1 MTINGTE
8 SFFAGYEL
16 KELTFGWTD
25 YTLFG
30 GLLGV
35 SMLIGVYFGFFSTKQ
50 DNTTEYLLGGKTMSF
65 VPISMSLI
73 ASHIS
78 GVSLLGVPSEVY
90 QYGTQYAACIFTSF
104 ITCFLI
110 VWVYLP
116 VFHKLQLT
124 STFEYLEMRFA
135 RPVRQFASFLYT
147 LSLVVY
153 VPLIIYVPALAFSQ
167 ATGMNLH
174 FVAPVICM
182 VCIFYTTIG
191 GLKAVVWA
199 DTVQMSVTVGSLVA
213 VLILGTIAVGGVSET
228 WRIAQEGGR
237 IVFWNMDPSP
247 FVRNS
252 FWGMSVGMVMT
263 WLAGLGISQVSMQ
276 RFLAV
281 PNIKEAKKSVW
292 FLAVGQVVVKLISVF
307 TGLTMYARYYKCDPI
322 TTHVVARSDKILP
335 YYVLDVAANVPGLP
349 GLFLAGLVSAGL
361 STMSAGLNTVTGT
374 IYEDFINPWMPESN
388 DKETKAA
395 NIMKVTVV
403 ILGFL
408 CVGMVFLVDRLGDIF
423 SLSLTV
429 TGITAGT
436 MLGLFS
442 LGILVPWATAKGA
455 MIGAL
460 ISMVTMMWI
469 IVGAQ
474 WHMVNHHF
482 SYPSLPTSTEGCLRT
497 STGLLNQTAT
507 ITTTTQNPVQ
517 IESADEPFFIYRI
530 SFMYY
535 TMLGALIVMVI
546 GTIVSFICGAPDLG
560 DLDRDH
566 FPPFITRFMPTKK
579 YMEVSLHAVPTALV
593 TNSEK
598 EELKS

>member
-1 MTINGTE
+1 
-8 SFFAGYEL
+8 
-16 KELTFGWTD
+16 
-25 YTLFG
+25 
-30 GLLGV
+30 
-35 SMLIGVYFGFFSTKQ
+35 
-50 DNTTEYLLGGKTMSF
+50 MSF

-90 QYGTQYAACIFTSF
+90 QYGTQYAACVFTSF
-104 ITCFLI
+104 LTCSMI
-110 VWVYLP
+110 VWIYLP
-116 VFHKLQLT
+116 VFYKLQLT

-135 RPVRQFASFLYT
+135 RPVRQLASFLYT

-199 DTVQMSVTVGSLVA
+199 DTVQMTVTVGSLIA
-213 VLILGTIAVGGVSET
+213 VLILGTIAVGGVGET
-228 WRIAQEGGR
+228 WRIAQEGSR
-237 IVFWNMDPSP
+237 IVFWNMNPSP

-252 FWGMSVGMVMT
+252 FWGMSVGLTMT
-263 WLAGLGISQVSMQ
+263 WLASLGISQVSMQ

-281 PNIKEAKKSVW
+281 PNIKEAQKSIW
-292 FLAVGQVVVKLISVF
+292 FLAVGLVVVKLMSVF
-307 TGLTMYARYYKCDPI
+307 TGLIMYARYHKCDPI
-322 TTHVVARSDKILP
+322 AAHVVARSDKILP

-374 IYEDFINPWMPESN
+374 IYEDFIDPWMPESN

-423 SLSLTV
+423 QLSLTV

-442 LGILVPWATAKGA
+442 LGMLVPWATTKGA
-455 MIGAL
+455 VSGGLVSMI
-460 ISMVTMMWI
+460 MMMWI

-482 SYPSLPTSTEGCLRT
+482 SYPSLPTTTEGCLHAPA
-497 STGLLNQTAT
+497 SLFNQTMTT
-507 ITTTTQNPVQ
+507 IITTSTTTQNPVQ
-517 IESADEPFFIYRI
+517 IEPADEPFFIYRI

-535 TMLGALIVMVI
+535 TLLGALIVMVI

-560 DLDRDH
+560 DIDRDH
-566 FPPFITRFMPTKK
+566 FPPFVTRFMPTKK
-579 YMEVSLHAVPTALV
+579 YMEVSLHTIPTALV
-593 TNSEK
+593 TNPEK

>member
-1 MTINGTE
+1 MTINGT
-8 SFFAGYEL
+8 FFASYDL

-25 YTLFG
+25 YALFG

-35 SMLIGVYFGFFSTKQ
+35 SVLIGIYFGCFSTKQ

-65 VPISMSLI
+65 LPISMSLI

-90 QYGTQYAACIFTSF
+90 QYGTQYAACVFTSF
-104 ITCFLI
+104 ITCFII
-110 VWVYLP
+110 VWIYLP
-116 VFHKLQLT
+116 VFYKLQLT
-124 STFEYLEMRFA
+124 STFEYLEIRFA
-135 RPVRQFASFLYT
+135 RPVRQLASFLYT

-174 FVAPVICM
+174 FVAPIICI

-199 DTVQMSVTVGSLVA
+199 DTVQMTVTVGSLVA
-213 VLILGTIAVGGVSET
+213 VLILGTIAVGGVGET

-252 FWGMSVGMVMT
+252 FWGMSVGLVTT
-263 WLAGLGISQVSMQ
+263 WLASLGISQVSMQ

-281 PNIKEAKKSVW
+281 PNIKEAQKSIW
-292 FLAVGQVVVKLISVF
+292 FLAVGLVVVKLISVF
-307 TGLTMYARYYKCDPI
+307 TGLTMYARYHKCDPI
-322 TTHVVARSDKILP
+322 AAHVVARSDKILP

-374 IYEDFINPWMPESN
+374 IYEDFIDPWMPESN

-403 ILGFL
+403 ILGLL

-423 SLSLTV
+423 QLSLTV

-442 LGILVPWATAKGA
+442 LGMLVPWATTKGA
-455 MIGAL
+455 VIGGL
-460 ISMVTMMWI
+460 VSMMMMMWI

-474 WHMVNHHF
+474 WHMVNHRF
-482 SYPSLPTSTEGCLRT
+482 SYPSLPTTTEGCLPT
-497 STGLLNQTAT
+497 STGLLNQTASTT
-507 ITTTTQNPVQ
+507 IVPTVQDPVH
-517 IESADEPFFIYRI
+517 IESAGEPFFIYRI

-535 TMLGALIVMVI
+535 TLLGALVVMVI
-546 GTIVSFICGAPDLG
+546 GTVVSFICGAPDLG
-560 DLDRDH
+560 DIDRDH
-566 FPPFITRFMPTKK
+566 FPPFVTRFMPAKK
-579 YMEVSLHAVPTALV
+579 YMEVSLHTVPTALV
-593 TNSEK
+593 TNLEK